1 MTVPFRRQGHGLQSA
16 YAARRAEGC
25 YADSVAGQFRF
36 EERERHVLRL
46 LDRYHL
52 MPLAGRR
59 ILEVGCGAGKWLRDL
74 IAWGADPEGLFGVEL
89 RQASAVR
96 ARRLCPPGVTI
107 ECGNAANLSY
117 SSGSFDIVLQ
127 AGVFTSVLD
136 HDMRHAMAAEMLRV
150 LRPNGII
157 VWYDIFWENLGS
169 SYLRP
174 VTKEELRELFPGCL
188 LELRRV
194 SLAPLL
200 TRLLTPRSW
209 SASAILS
216 RVPSLCT
223 HDLGAIR
230 LPPACS

>member
-1 MTVPFRRQGHGLQSA
+1 MNTAVHQGMTAP
-16 YAARRAEGC
+16 
-25 YADSVAGQFRF
+25 ADA
-36 EERERHVLRL
+36 
-46 LDRYHL
+46 
-52 MPLAGRR
+52 
-59 ILEVGCGAGKWLRDL
+59 
-74 IAWGADPEGLFGVEL
+74 
-89 RQASAVR
+89 
-96 ARRLCPPGVTI
+96 
-107 ECGNAANLSY
+107 Y

-136 HDMRHAMAAEMLRV
+136 HDMRRAMAAEMLRV

-174 VTKEELRELFPGCL
+174 VTKEELRDLFPGCML
-188 LELRRV
+188 DLRRV

-209 SASAILS
+209 SASAMLS

-230 LPPACS
+230 LPPACP